1 MIRRSTWILVGLFV
15 VVLAVAL
22 YLQRS
27 GRQAEAQATH
37 TPGIAYLF
45 EDLGGEVQR
54 LRIAAAGGDT
64 VEVAGG
70 AEGSWTLVE
79 SAGLQADEARI
90 DSAVSQLQNLRIVSE
105 LENPPPVGEVS
116 LDPPAYR
123 LAVTTADGREHVAFI
138 GDLTPIES
146 GYYAHR
152 DGGPVV
158 VVSKFPVDSLL
169 GLLETPPVV
178 TETPTATPE
187 AEGTGTPEEPGLEER
202 TPTPAETAQP

>member
-15 VVLAVAL
+15 ILLAVAL

-27 GRQAEAQATH
+27 QQQAEAQATP

-54 LRIAAAGGDT
+54 LRITAAGGDSL
-64 VEVAGG
+64 EVAAG

-79 SAGLQADEARI
+79 PAGEQADQSRI
-90 DSAVSQLQNLRIVSE
+90 DSAVSQVQNLRIVSE
-105 LENPPPVGEVS
+105 LANPPPVGEVG

-123 LAVTTADGREHVAFI
+123 LAVTSADGREQVAFI

-169 GLLETPPVV
+169 DLLETPPVV

-187 AEGTGTPEEPGLEER
+187 AEGTGTPQGTGIEES
-202 TPTPAETAQP
+202 TPTPAESAQP